1 MQTVASKM
9 TALECWQEMRPE
21 LSKEITR
28 QQDAGGVIYAVRH
41 AILQTEQN
49 ILASQSDDVLRQQLG
64 VLFALLKNSISL
76 LNVPVSSTTWT
87 AASRRNERKPGRGFP
102 FMLAAGMAL
111 LATGFWGYAKG
122 DLLGWVLPLCTLV
135 LAVIALVISRRE
147 RKEQPETGGPQL
159 KTTHTFDAEQLL
171 GAVEAQ
177 LTMID
182 RCAND
187 FAYLNQSLRTPA
199 GGSGGQNLE
208 AVSEL
213 LETIYAYDDELRQ
226 QADDAIRQ
234 LLGDMGLELLDYS
247 PEHQKLFNQ
256 LPSKNMTRTLCPALL
271 SAEDHKLL
279 RRGTAAVSMDAA

>member
-1 MQTVASKM
+1 M
-9 TALECWQEMRPE
+9 TALECWQELRPE
-21 LSKEITR
+21 LAKEISR
-28 QQDAGGVIYAVRH
+28 QQEAGGVIYAVRH

-49 ILASQSDDVLRQQLG
+49 VLASQSDDVLRQQLG

-87 AASRRNERKPGRGFP
+87 AASRRNERKTGHGFP

-111 LATGFWGYAKG
+111 LAGGLWAYAKG

-135 LAVIALVISRRE
+135 LAVIGLVLGRQE
-147 RKEQPETGGPQL
+147 RKEQQESGSRQL
-159 KTTHTFDAEQLL
+159 KTTHTFDADQLL

-187 FAYLNQSLRTPA
+187 FSYLNQSLRTPA
-199 GGSGGQNLE
+199 GGNGRQNLE

-213 LETIYAYDDELRQ
+213 LETVYAYDDELRQ
-226 QADDAIRQ
+226 QADEAIRQ
-234 LLGDMGLELLDYS
+234 LLSDMGLELVDYS
-247 PEHQKLFNQ
+247 DEHQKLFNQ
-256 LPSKNMTRTLCPALL
+256 LPSKTMTRTLCPALL
-271 SAEDHKLL
+271 SADDHRLL
-279 RRGTAAVSMDAA
+279 RRGTAVVSTDAA